1 MDFAMVLPN
10 LGAVSHPDAIDAF
23 ARRVEELG
31 YHSIFVSDH
40 VVLPLRTRSRYP
52 YNSSGVA
59 PISAEN
65 DILEPFTLI
74 SYLASITRRVRLG
87 ISVQVLP
94 YRHPVLNAKMLTTL
108 DVLTGGRVIVGVGV
122 GWLEEE
128 FQALNADYS
137 NRGTVT
143 DEHIQIFKALCTQEE
158 PVFHGQHY
166 HVEGI
171 KLYPKPVQK
180 PHPPI
185 WVGGTTARA
194 KRRAATL
201 GDGWHAIRREWYE
214 IGNVMTGIRF
224 DDEAG

>member
-10 LGAVSHPDAIDAF
+10 LGAVSHPDAIAVF
-23 ARRVEELG
+23 ARRVEELD

-40 VVLPLRTRSRYP
+40 LVLPLRTRSRYP
-52 YNSSGVA
+52 YNSRGVA

-143 DEHIQIFKALCTQEE
+143 DEHITNLQSVMHPEGAGFPRPALSRRGDQAIPQTGAKAS
-158 PVFHGQHY
+158 PAH
-166 HVEGI
+166 
-171 KLYPKPVQK
+171 
-180 PHPPI
+180 
-185 WVGGTTARA
+185 
-194 KRRAATL
+194 L
-201 GDGWHAIRREWYE
+201 GRGDYCQS
-214 IGNVMTGIRF
+214 
-224 DDEAG
+224 